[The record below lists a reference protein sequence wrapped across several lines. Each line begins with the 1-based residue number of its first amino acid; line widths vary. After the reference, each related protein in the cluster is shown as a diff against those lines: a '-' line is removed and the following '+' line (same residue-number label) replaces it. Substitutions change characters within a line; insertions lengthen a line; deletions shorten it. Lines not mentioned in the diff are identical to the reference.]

1 MEETFFVWLSSIPMS
16 GVIPLSILVVEEEAI
31 VRMLAVDV
39 LQEAGFSVIA
49 TAHADEALQ
58 ILENRASDIHVVF
71 SDAHLPDFMNGTGL
85 AGHVRAC
92 WPWIGVMLTSGK
104 AVPPLD
110 AIPGDIC
117 FLPKPYA
124 LGDLVNR
131 VHEIA
136 SSKLLQSQRHLSG
149 G

>member
-1 MEETFFVWLSSIPMS
+1 MRIVLIEETFFVWLSSIPMS
-16 GVIPLSILVVEEEAI
+16 RIIPLSILVVEEEAI

-49 TAHADEALQ
+49 TAHADAALQ

-71 SDAHLPDFMNGTGL
+71 SDAHLPGLPGL

-92 WPWIGVMLTSGK
+92 WPWIGLMLTSGK

-136 SSKLLQSQRHLSG
+136 SSKLLQS
-149 G
+149 